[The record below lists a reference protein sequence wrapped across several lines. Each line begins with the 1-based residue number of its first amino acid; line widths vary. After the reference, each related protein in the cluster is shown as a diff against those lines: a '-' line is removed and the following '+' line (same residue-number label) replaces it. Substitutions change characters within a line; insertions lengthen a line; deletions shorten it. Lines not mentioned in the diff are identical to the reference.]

1 MTACSDFTVIEFRRY
16 TIRDDE
22 RENFA
27 KYFDAYFPEA
37 MQQLGAIAAGQ
48 FFERE
53 NPSYFTW
60 IRGFRSMDERAKVN
74 ANLYYGPVWKEHRDL
89 MNGLMTD
96 SDNVLLMESVE
107 SGCGIEVLRSVDP
120 VKEVDGMKGV
130 AVAHIFP
137 IKPGSLKEFMQHAEG
152 EFAAYGSEVVR
163 ETGRF
168 VTSDI
173 PNNFPQHPVRTDG
186 PFVVWFGIAKDD
198 AVTKQFRGIAERAAK
213 SLESTNLLRGTPEL
227 VILDPT
233 SRSRMRWLPEW
244 R

>member
-1 MTACSDFTVIEFRRY
+1 MERGDFTVIEFRRY
-16 TIRDDE
+16 TIQDGE

-53 NPSYFTW
+53 NSSRFTW
-60 IRGFRSMDERAKVN
+60 IRGFRSMDERAKAN
-74 ANLYYGPVWKEHRDL
+74 ANLYYGPVWKEHREV
-89 MNGLMTD
+89 MNALMT
-96 SDNVLLMESVE
+96 SFDNVLLMEALE
-107 SGCGIEVLRSVDP
+107 SGRGIEVLRSVDA
-120 VKEVDGMKGV
+120 VKEVNGMKGV

-137 IKPGSLKEFMQHAEG
+137 IKPGSLKDFMHNADG
-152 EFAAYGSEVVR
+152 AFATYSMAGLR
-163 ETGRF
+163 EAGRF
-168 VTSDI
+168 VTSDVA
-173 PNNFPQHPVRTDG
+173 NNFPQHPVRTDG
-186 PFVVWFGIAKDD
+186 PFVVWFGIARDD
-198 AVTKQFRGIAERAAK
+198 AAMEQFRGAAERAAK

>member
-1 MTACSDFTVIEFRRY
+1 MACSEFTVIEFRRY
-16 TIRDDE
+16 TIRDGE

-48 FFERE
+48 FFERA
-53 NPSYFTW
+53 NPSRFTW
-60 IRGFRSMDERAKVN
+60 IRGFRSMDERAKAN

-89 MNGLMTD
+89 MNGLMTEF
-96 SDNVLLMESVE
+96 DNVLLMQPVE
-107 SGCGIEVLRSVDP
+107 PGDGIAVLRPVDA
-120 VKEVDGMKGV
+120 VKEVGGMKGA

-137 IKPGSLKEFMQHAEG
+137 IKPGSLKEFMRHADG
-152 EFAAYGSEVVR
+152 DFAAYGSEAVR

-168 VTSDI
+168 ITSDV

-186 PFVVWFGIAKDD
+186 PFVVWFGIARDD
-198 AVTKQFRGIAERAAK
+198 STIEQLRGAAERAAK
-213 SLESTNLLRGTPEL
+213 SLENTNLLRGTPEL

>member
-1 MTACSDFTVIEFRRY
+1 MGSEFTVIEFRRY
-16 TIRDDE
+16 TVRDGE

-53 NPSYFTW
+53 NPSRFTW
-60 IRGFRSMDERAKVN
+60 IRGFRGMDERAKAN
-74 ANLYYGPVWKEHRDL
+74 AGLYYGPVWKEHREV
-89 MNGLMTD
+89 MNGLMT
-96 SDNVLLMESVE
+96 SFDNVLLMEATE
-107 SGCGIEVLRSVDP
+107 AGCGIEVLRAVDA

-137 IKPGSLKEFMQHAEG
+137 IKPGSLKEFMRQADG
-152 EFAAYGSEVVR
+152 EFAAYGSAALR

-168 VTSDI
+168 VTSDV
-173 PNNFPQHPVRTDG
+173 PNNFPQHPVREDG
-186 PFVVWFGIAKDD
+186 PFVVWFGIAKDE
-198 AVTKQFRGIAERAAK
+198 AAMEQFRGVAGRAAK
-213 SLESTNLLRGTPEL
+213 SLESTKLLRGTPEL

>member
-1 MTACSDFTVIEFRRY
+1 MAGSEFTVIEFRRY
-16 TIRDDE
+16 TVRDGQ

-53 NPSYFTW
+53 NPSRFTW
-60 IRGFRSMDERAKVN
+60 IRGFRSMDERAKAN
-74 ANLYYGPVWKEHRDL
+74 ANLYYGPVWKEHREL
-89 MNGLMTD
+89 MNGMMMTF
-96 SDNVLLMESVE
+96 DNVLLMEAVGA
-107 SGCGIEVLRSVDP
+107 GCGIEVLRAVDA

-137 IKPGSLKEFMQHAEG
+137 IKPGSLKEFMRHADG
-152 EFAAYGSEVVR
+152 EFAAYRSAALR

-168 VTSDI
+168 VTSDV
-173 PNNFPQHPVRTDG
+173 PNNFPQHPVREDG
-186 PFVVWFGIAKDD
+186 PFVVWFGIARDD
-198 AVTKQFRGIAERAAK
+198 AAMELFRGAAQRAAK
-213 SLESTNLLRGTPEL
+213 SLERTDLLRGTPEL

>member
-1 MTACSDFTVIEFRRY
+1 MGRSDFTVVEFRRY
-16 TIRDDE
+16 TIRDGQ

-37 MQQLGAIAAGQ
+37 MQQLGAMAVGQ

-53 NPSYFTW
+53 NASYFTW
-60 IRGFRSMDERAKVN
+60 IRGFRNMDERAKAN

-96 SDNVLLMESVE
+96 SDNVLLMQSVE
-107 SGCGIEVLRSVDP
+107 PGCGIEVLRGVDA
-120 VKEVDGMKGV
+120 VKEADGMKGV

-137 IKPGSLKEFMQHAEG
+137 IKAGSLKDFMEHAEG
-152 EFAAYGSEVVR
+152 KFAEYGSARLR
-163 ETGRF
+163 EAGRF
-168 VTSDI
+168 VTSDV
-173 PNNFPQHPVRTDG
+173 PNNFPQHPVRSDG
-186 PFVVWFGIAKDD
+186 PFVVWFGIARDD
-198 AVTKQFRGIAERAAK
+198 AAMEDFRELAKSVAK
-213 SLESTNLLRGTPEL
+213 SLEETDLLRGTPEL